1 MDEKLVGYVVGVID
15 SEGSFSVSVKLQK
28 TTAYGVRLDPV
39 FSITQ
44 AERAVLERVR
54 QVVGVGR
61 IRKKPG
67 QKHLWLYIVDSY
79 PDLLVLTTFL
89 DAHIGLL
96 IAKRRSY
103 EVFREIV
110 SMLTAGRHKTLE
122 GLIEVL
128 KLVDSL
134 SKLNPKSRRRR
145 DIDQIITLLRTGR
158 EPPGDR

>member
-1 MDEKLVGYVVGVID
+1 MALHCR
-15 SEGSFSVSVKLQK
+15 FVS
-28 TTAYGVRLDPV
+28 
-39 FSITQ
+39 
-44 AERAVLERVR
+44 R
-54 QVVGVGR
+54 Q
-61 IRKKPG
+61 
-67 QKHLWLYIVDSY
+67 
-79 PDLLVLTTFL
+79 VLTTFL

-134 SKLNPKSRRRR
+134 SKLNPKSRRWR
-145 DIDQIITLLRTGR
+145 DIDQIIALLRTGR